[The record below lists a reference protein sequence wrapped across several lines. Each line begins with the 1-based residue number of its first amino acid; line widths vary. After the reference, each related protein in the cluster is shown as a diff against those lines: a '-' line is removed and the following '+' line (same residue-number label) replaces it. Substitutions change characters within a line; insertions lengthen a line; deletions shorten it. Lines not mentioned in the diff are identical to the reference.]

1 MVPKVKIPEA
11 FGFLLTPSRYKIAY
25 GGRDAGKSWSFASV
39 LLTKAASR
47 PLRILCTREFQSS
60 IAESVYRVLIDQIVS
75 LGLSS
80 LFDVQKSVI
89 RGKNGS
95 EFIFKG
101 LRMNISEIKSTEGVD
116 YCWIEEAQMA
126 SDESWSVLIPTIRK
140 PNSEIWISF
149 NTGQA
154 DDPTYKRF
162 VLNPPPDSIVRKI
175 NYDANPFHGAVMEKE
190 REYLLR
196 VDPEAHDHVWL
207 GNPRQISDACI
218 FKNKFETDVFEARE
232 GEQLFFGSDWG
243 FSNDPTALVRSFI
256 RDNRLYIEYEA
267 FGVGVE
273 MDEIPDLFD
282 SVPGSRDWPILA
294 DNSRPE
300 TISYIKKKASV
311 SSQPTNGR
319 GQSRMESASCE
330 SLKRSSS
337 TSDVSTRS
345 KNLKITHGRRTRSA
359 VRYCRSSYLPTTI
372 SSTACATPAPIISGP
387 GSMLALRGA
396 WID

>member
-1 MVPKVKIPEA
+1 MVPQVKIPEA

-162 VLNPPPDSIVRKI
+162 VLNPPPDAIVRKI
-175 NYDANPFHGAVMEKE
+175 NYDENPFHGAVMEKE

-218 FKNKFETDVFEARE
+218 FKGKFEVDVFEAKPD
-232 GEQLFFGSDWG
+232 EQLFLGADWG

-311 SSQPTNGR
+311 SSRPTNGP
-319 GQSRMESASCE
+319 GASRMESASCG

-337 TSDVSTRS
+337 TSGAGTHWKSSNNIPGKRIS
-345 KNLKITHGRRTRSA
+345 KA

-372 SSTACATPAPIISGP
+372 SSTAYVTVAPTISGP
-387 GSMLALRGA
+387 GSMPGLRGA